1 MWKIHNAVILVL
13 SLIMLS
19 TPTLAQQIVGTANIN
34 GRTIEILNNQTW
46 RYKSLQNQN
55 SSDCETLKSGVLFC
69 NINNWKVSSPSGDI
83 SHMYVID
90 DRTYLMFIIEGFGS
104 EDGVTKNYMAQV
116 AIDHAAAGGNT
127 TSENIIQHFSRD
139 TTTNGNDFLT
149 IAYSAKISNIDLT
162 FVNNIYVG
170 EKVTVQAGI
179 YTVGSQVSEKLITLS
194 ETLVKNLTFPN

>member
-1 MWKIHNAVILVL
+1 MFKLYYTTILSL

-19 TPTLAQQIVGTANIN
+19 TPTLAQEIVGSANIN

-46 RYKSLQNQN
+46 RYKSPQNQN

-69 NINNWKVSSPSGDI
+69 NINNWKVSSSSGDI
-83 SHMYVID
+83 SHMYMID

-116 AIDHAAAGGNT
+116 AIDHAAEGGNT

-139 TTTNGNDFLT
+139 STINGNDFLT
-149 IAYSAKISNIDLT
+149 IAYTAKLSDIDFT
-162 FVNNIYVG
+162 FVNNLYVG
-170 EKVTVQAGI
+170 EKVTVQAAI
-179 YTVGSQVSEKLITLS
+179 YTIGSQVSEKLIRLS
-194 ETLVKNLTFPN
+194 ETLSKNLTFPN

>member
-46 RYKSLQNQN
+46 RYKSPQNQN
-55 SSDCETLKSGVLFC
+55 SSDCENLKSGVLFC
-69 NINNWKVSSPSGDI
+69 NINNWKVSSASGDI
-83 SHMYVID
+83 SHMYMID

-104 EDGVTKNYMAQV
+104 EDGVTKNFMAQT
-116 AIDHAAAGGNT
+116 AIEHAAAGGNT

>member
-1 MWKIHNAVILVL
+1 MFKLYYTAILSL

-19 TPTLAQQIVGTANIN
+19 TPILAQEIVGSANIN

-46 RYKSLQNQN
+46 RYKSPQNQN

-69 NINNWKVSSPSGDI
+69 NINNWKVSSSSGDI
-83 SHMYVID
+83 SHMYMID

-116 AIDHAAAGGNT
+116 AIDHAAEGGNT

-139 TTTNGNDFLT
+139 STINGNDFLT
-149 IAYSAKISNIDLT
+149 IAYTAKLSDIAFT
-162 FVNNIYVG
+162 FVNNLYVG
-170 EKVTVQAGI
+170 
-179 YTVGSQVSEKLITLS
+179 
-194 ETLVKNLTFPN
+194 

>member
-46 RYKSLQNQN
+46 RYKSPQNQN

-69 NINNWKVSSPSGDI
+69 NINNWKVTSPSGDI
-83 SHMYVID
+83 SHMYMID

-139 TTTNGNDFLT
+139 TTINGNDFLT
-149 IAYSAKISNIDLT
+149 IAYNAKISNIDLT